1 MRVGVFYFPTD
12 YGINMA
18 ELARALE
25 DRGFDS
31 LFVPEHTHIPASRKS
46 PFPGGGE
53 LPKRYSHTHDP
64 FVALAFAAAATKKLK
79 LGTGIL
85 LVPQHEPIVTA
96 KAIASLDQ
104 LSGGRFIF
112 GIGGGWNVEEMENHG
127 AKYQTRF
134 KQMREHVLA
143 MKELW
148 TKEEASF
155 DGEFVKF
162 DRVWSWPKPAQQPAS
177 ADHPGRRDRPYAAPR
192 RRILRRLV
200 PAPARRLRCRQGRGA
215 SAPDGGEGGPR
226 PVDDH
231 RPPCSARPTTPRCW
245 RATTRPAS
253 RARCS
258 RSRTTAATRSCAIS
272 TRSRRSPRWRWR
284 HDRRHRPRPDGVPLR
299 RGGRLLALGR
309 SLRGG
314 RCRFAVADR
323 PAGEPPADPGMH
335 GGDGG
340 ACRPH
345 APAALRHERGVA
357 GAARSGAF
365 RQAVR
370 HHRRA
375 FRGPAAARLRHRQ
388 PARARMGGPRHRH
401 QDARPAHRRIAA
413 RSSPGCGARTASTS
427 RASTIG

>member
-1 MRVGVFYFPTD
+1 MRVGAFYFPAD

-18 ELARALE
+18 ELAKALE

-64 FVALAFAAAATKKLK
+64 FVALSFAAAATKKLK

-162 DRVWSWPKPAQQPAS
+162 DRVWSWPKPAQQPHPPVILGGETDHTLRRVIEYCDGWFPRPRGGFDVVKGVAHLRQMAEKAGRDPSTITTIVFGS
-177 ADHPGRRDRPYAAPR
+177 ANDAKVLESYDKAGIQSALLAIPDDSRDE
-192 RRILRRLV
+192 ILRYLDKI
-200 PAPARRLRCRQGRGA
+200 APLAKVAL
-215 SAPDGGEGGPR
+215 
-226 PVDDH
+226 
-231 RPPCSARPTTPRCW
+231 
-245 RATTRPAS
+245 
-253 RARCS
+253 
-258 RSRTTAATRSCAIS
+258 AA
-272 TRSRRSPRWRWR
+272 
-284 HDRRHRPRPDGVPLR
+284 
-299 RGGRLLALGR
+299 
-309 SLRGG
+309 
-314 RCRFAVADR
+314 
-323 PAGEPPADPGMH
+323 
-335 GGDGG
+335 
-340 ACRPH
+340 
-345 APAALRHERGVA
+345 
-357 GAARSGAF
+357 
-365 RQAVR
+365 
-370 HHRRA
+370 
-375 FRGPAAARLRHRQ
+375 
-388 PARARMGGPRHRH
+388 
-401 QDARPAHRRIAA
+401 
-413 RSSPGCGARTASTS
+413 
-427 RASTIG
+427 